1 MRAITFR
8 TTLMAASMLAGSAAA
23 QAQTELT
30 FWHSFPEDGSGGQVI
45 AELIQRFEAG
55 HPDAVI
61 ESVYVGNYND
71 MITRLQAAVA
81 GGNAPDL
88 VMLEATRYGIFADRG
103 VLEPLDPHLA
113 AAPEVLAD
121 IRPFALEASLYQG
134 QSFVLPFNV
143 STPLMYYNKDLFRAA
158 GLDPDAPPRTWAELL
173 EAAEQLTVRDG
184 DRTVQWGVNAPPQW
198 IRWAMT
204 EQNGGGWMDPASHEI
219 EIDDPASIEAYQFAA
234 DWVTDHAVAALDAA
248 IQEPVAKEYFQG
260 GVAAITF
267 DSTGA
272 LGGLIEAVPFALG
285 VAPLPCG
292 AARMPSGA
300 PHPDTCAAP
309 IGGATLGILASAGDE
324 EKAAAWAF
332 LRHVMTTDSNA
343 LMFTETGYMPI
354 LHSTTEHPDAVA
366 RIAEF
371 PAYTLAV
378 AQLEH
383 AFARA
388 RPPAMPAIR
397 QMEPSVWEAIVL
409 EEQTAEEALT
419 EFGEEIAELL
429 AEG

>member
-1 MRAITFR
+1 MRA
-8 TTLMAASMLAGSAAA
+8 TTLRAVLTAGTLLTGSAAA

-30 FWHSFPEDGSGGQVI
+30 FWHSLPEDGSGGQVI
-45 AELIQRFEAG
+45 ATLIERFEASQA
-55 HPDAVI
+55 DTTVQ
-61 ESVYVGNYND
+61 SVYVGNYND

-103 VLEPLDPHLA
+103 VLEPLEPYLQA
-113 AAPEVLAD
+113 TPEVLAD

-143 STPLMYYNKDLFRAA
+143 STPLMYYNKDLFRSA
-158 GLDPDAPPRTWAELL
+158 GLDPEAPPRTWAQLL
-173 EAAEQLTVRDG
+173 EAAERLTVRDG

-204 EQNGGGWMDPASHEI
+204 EQNGGGWMDPATHEI
-219 EIDDPASIEAYQFAA
+219 EIDDQASIEAYQFAA
-234 DWVTDHAVAALDAA
+234 DWVTEYGVAALDAA

-260 GVAAITF
+260 GISAITF

-272 LGGLIEAVPFALG
+272 LGGLIGAVPFDLG

-292 AARMPSGA
+292 AGRLPSGE

-309 IGGATLGILASAGDE
+309 IGGATLGILASSGDA
-324 EKAAAWAF
+324 EKAAAWDF
-332 LRHVMTTDSNA
+332 LRHVMTPDSNA
-343 LMFTETGYMPI
+343 LMFTVTGYMPI
-354 LHSTTEHPDAVA
+354 LQSTTDHPDAVA

-397 QMEPSVWEAIVL
+397 QMEPSVWESIVL
-409 EEQTAEEALT
+409 EEQTAEDALT